1 MVSENTAFLFPGQ
14 GSQYPGMG
22 RDLFEAYPEVRE
34 TYGEASE
41 ALRYD
46 LPHLC
51 FEDQDGSIHFTRFTQ
66 PALLTHSIACYRLFS
81 SLSGERIQ
89 PVVTAGHSL
98 GEYSALICAG
108 VLDFAE
114 ALKLVRSR
122 GELMGEYGEGEMEA
136 LMLDLESAQVLADRH
151 ACGIA
156 ACNLP
161 EQTVVGGRAEDLDA
175 LVKDMSERFPKRRS
189 ARLKTEGAFHTF
201 YMVEAGKRFREKLVQ
216 TAFMTSEI
224 KVLSN
229 YSGGVHDNEA
239 ESIRARLFFQ
249 LFNPVLWYDNL
260 RTLQELEVTRIIEFG
275 GGVGKGETPAEK
287 RPNLEAMIKK
297 AYRGQDLIY
306 TPVINQ
312 STLEEAVESFQG

>member
-1 MVSENTAFLFPGQ
+1 MSENTAFLFPGQ

-22 RDLFEAYPEVRE
+22 RDLFETYPQVRE
-34 TYGEASE
+34 TYSEASE
-41 ALRYD
+41 ALGYD

-51 FEDQDGSIHFTRFTQ
+51 FEDQDGSIHLTRFTQ

-81 SLSGERIQ
+81 GLSGGRIQ
-89 PVVTAGHSL
+89 PVAAAGHSL

-114 ALKLVRSR
+114 ALKLVKSR
-122 GELMGEYGEGEMEA
+122 GELMGEYGEGEMEV
-136 LMLDLESAQVLADRH
+136 LMLDLESAQLLADRH
-151 ACGIA
+151 VCGIA

-175 LVKDMSERFPKRRS
+175 LVKDMAGRFPKRRS

-201 YMVEAGKRFREKLVQ
+201 YMVEAGKRFREELAQ

-229 YSGGVHDNEA
+229 YSGRVHDNEA

-249 LFNPVLWYDNL
+249 LFNPVLWHSNL
-260 RTLQELEVTRIIEFG
+260 LTLQELEVTRIIEFG
-275 GGVGKGETPAEK
+275 GGIGKGATPAEK

-297 AYRGQDLIY
+297 AYRDQDLIY
-306 TPVINQ
+306 APVINQ
-312 STLEEAVESFQG
+312 ETLEEAVERFQD